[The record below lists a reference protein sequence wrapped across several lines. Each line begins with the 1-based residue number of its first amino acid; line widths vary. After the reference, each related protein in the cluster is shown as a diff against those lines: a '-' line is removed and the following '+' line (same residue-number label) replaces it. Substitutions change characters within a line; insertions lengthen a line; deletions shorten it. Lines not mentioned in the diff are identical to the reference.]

1 MLSHEN
7 TSSFA
12 DGFPTAGTM
21 ARHFVRTA
29 KTKGDGFLLTLRL
42 FSRYD
47 VPGIRLTFDAG
58 STREKRHSPRAQSQF
73 HYARGATVLC
83 PEVTTSSS
91 LSLSF
96 SSGYARHRK

>member
-21 ARHFVRTA
+21 AWHFVRTA

-58 STREKRHSPRAQSQF
+58 PDLFPVRGDIVPARSRSSITLVVQQF
-73 HYARGATVLC
+73 YV
-83 PEVTTSSS
+83 
-91 LSLSF
+91 
-96 SSGYARHRK
+96 RK